1 MKNYMYFV
9 RGLGTGMVAGL
20 SLAVAVKCVCKENK
34 KLSKKT
40 GRTARQIS
48 DIMSSITEIL
58 G

>member
-1 MKNYMYFV
+1 MKRYMYYV
-9 RGLGTGMVAGL
+9 KGLGTGMVAGL
-20 SLAVAVKCVCKENK
+20 GLAVAVKCVCKENK

-40 GRTARQIS
+40 GRTAKQIS

>member
-1 MKNYMYFV
+1 MKRYAYFV

-20 SLAVAVKCVCKENK
+20 GLAVAVRSVCKENK
-34 KLSKKT
+34 KIARRT